1 MERRE
6 RARMSEVTVQELDDM
21 IGSYLEY
28 EEVITKESEV
38 LAEKSKK
45 LETLRA
51 KIVLTLKDL
60 NREEYE
66 SPVGK
71 AEIVKKWRVNLPAT
85 DQDKAALFEHL
96 RERKIFD
103 KYATVNSN
111 SLNSLY
117 MADWKAAEREGKGMD
132 YKMPGIE
139 EPKLYETS
147 KIKPKK

>member
-1 MERRE
+1 
-6 RARMSEVTVQELDDM
+6 MSSGAEVTVQELDGLIED
-21 IGSYLEY
+21 YLQY
-28 EEVITKESEV
+28 EEGVEKEEE
-38 LAEKSKK
+38 LLKEKNKE
-45 LETLRA
+45 LEARRQ

-66 SPVGK
+66 SPAGK
-71 AEIVKKWRVNLPAT
+71 AELVKKWRVNLPAT
-85 DQDKAALFEHL
+85 DSDKAALFEHL

-117 MADWKAAEREGKGMD
+117 MADWKAAEREGKGME
-132 YKMPGIE
+132 YKMPGVD

-147 KIKPKK
+147 KIKPKKK